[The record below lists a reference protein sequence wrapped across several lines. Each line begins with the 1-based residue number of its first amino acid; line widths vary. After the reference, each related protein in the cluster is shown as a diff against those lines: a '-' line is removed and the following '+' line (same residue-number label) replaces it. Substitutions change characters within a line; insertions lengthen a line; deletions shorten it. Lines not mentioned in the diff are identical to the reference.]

1 MPSADDLATGPRM
14 LVCARC
20 STAWGYARLTCAAC
34 GENTSSQ
41 LHVFAEIG
49 TASGERGSVIRGLS
63 SGVAPSPHDATFPH
77 MRIEACNSCRRYLLA
92 IDVARDRMAVP
103 LVDEMAAIPLD
114 LYARDRGY
122 AKTTPNLVGF

>member
-1 MPSADDLATGPRM
+1 
-14 LVCARC
+14 
-20 STAWGYARLTCAAC
+20 
-34 GENTSSQ
+34 
-41 LHVFAEIG
+41 
-49 TASGERGSVIRGLS
+49 
-63 SGVAPSPHDATFPH
+63 

-122 AKTTPNLVGF
+122 TKTTPNLVGF